1 MEQTKLQGRD
11 YGVLILIVAAL
22 FLIILVMGDFGMLYR
37 PLTLQTSRIGP
48 IYQFIYISGAAVGAL
63 FMGALFWMIWK
74 FRERGG

>member
-1 MEQTKLQGRD
+1 MTQLSGRD

-22 FLIILVMGDFGMLYR
+22 FIVILVMGDFGSLYR
-37 PLTLQTSRIGP
+37 PLTVQTSRIAG
-48 IYQFIYISGAAVGAL
+48 IYRFIYISGAAVGAL